1 MSTEKADKLA
11 RLNVEM
17 DEIVELWN
25 VIDDGPSDLVALA
38 DALRRAAF
46 AAMALTDSNI

>member
-1 MSTEKADKLA
+1 MSTEKGDSLA

-17 DEIVELWN
+17 DEIIELWN
-25 VIDDGPSDLVALA
+25 AIDDGQSDIPALA
-38 DALRRAAF
+38 VVLQRAAD